1 MASWWDAPISRLVV
15 AALLGAVLGL
25 EREYH
30 GKAAG
35 LRTNTMITIGA
46 ALFTLLSLRLTA
58 NASET
63 DRIAAQIVTGVG
75 FLGGGA
81 ILRSRQSIHGL
92 TTAATIWVNAAI
104 GMAAGA
110 GEFALAVGGTVIAF
124 LTLVALEPAE
134 QYFDRRVRDSGNS
147 SQRDQKL
154 PR

>member
-1 MASWWDAPISRLVV
+1 VAPWWDHPIARLFV
-15 AALLGAVLGL
+15 AAVLGAALGL

-30 GKAAG
+30 GKSAG
-35 LRTNTMITIGA
+35 LRTNTMITLGA
-46 ALFTLLSLRLTA
+46 ALFTLISIRLTA

-81 ILRSRQSIHGL
+81 ILRSRQGVHGL

-110 GEFALAVGGTVIAF
+110 GEFTLAIAGAAIAF
-124 LTLVALEPAE
+124 LTLVGLEPAE
-134 QYFDRRVRDSGNS
+134 QFFDRRIRDGQP

-154 PR
+154 